1 MMHYTLIFVIHFLQL
16 CDIFDTQ
23 RLKYHKSLC
32 IRKIIMAKVLDFV
45 KKSLKLDIHSTY
57 IVEVIF

>member
-1 MMHYTLIFVIHFLQL
+1 MKHNMLIFVIHFLQL

-32 IRKIIMAKVLDFV
+32 RGKTLMAKVLEFD
-45 KKSLKLDIHSTY
+45 KKSLKLEIHTT
-57 IVEVIF
+57 